1 VDPAT
6 RRLLVLVQL
15 CFGVFPIL
23 GKVAL
28 ESFSPQAVLVWRL
41 LAGSGVL
48 FACAVVV
55 HGRAA
60 FPDLADLLRL
70 FGLSLLGV
78 IINQLLFLEGLS
90 RSTAVNAGLL
100 MTLIPV
106 VTVVLSAMLG
116 RERLS
121 ARRIAGL
128 LLSVAGV
135 GVLFGSRG
143 AQLGDASTRLGDL
156 LMTANAVSYAVYL
169 VLAKPVLARLPQ
181 LVVVAWLFL
190 FGALVV
196 PWFTLGA
203 HWVPAGAGARHWPAL
218 GGILLFPTV
227 LAYMLNTIVLART
240 HAGTT
245 AMYIML
251 QPLVAVALGI
261 VLLGERPGPGIAVTA
276 GCVLCGLWL
285 VSGPGRFRTRADPR

>member
-1 VDPAT
+1 
-6 RRLLVLVQL
+6 LLVLVQV

-23 GKVAL
+23 GKIAM

-41 LAGSGVL
+41 LAGSCVL
-48 FACAVVV
+48 SALAIGV

-60 FPDLADLLRL
+60 LPGRGDLWRL

-78 IINQLLFLEGLS
+78 IVNQLLFLEGLS

-106 VTVVLSAMLG
+106 VTIALAAFLG

-121 ARRIAGL
+121 ARRVAGL
-128 LLSVAGV
+128 LLAVAGV
-135 GVLFGSRG
+135 LVLFGTRG
-143 AQLGDASTRLGDL
+143 AQLGEASTLTGDL
-156 LMTANAVSYAVYL
+156 LMTANAVSYAFYL
-169 VLAKPVLARLPQ
+169 VLAKPILARLPQ
-181 LVVVAWLFL
+181 LVVVAWLFA

-196 PWFTLGA
+196 PWFTWGA
-203 HWVPAGAGARHWPAL
+203 AWAPADAGSRHWGAL

-227 LAYMLNTIVLART
+227 LAYMFNTVVLART

-245 AMYIML
+245 AVYIML
-251 QPLVAVALGI
+251 QPFVAALLGI
-261 VLLGERPGPGIAVTA
+261 VVLGERPGPAVALTA
-276 GCVLCGLWL
+276 ACVLAGLWL
-285 VSGPGRFRTRADPR
+285 VSLPARAAERAGPA